1 MQPVSEEKRI
11 WFIDIARF
19 YAISLVFYGHFI
31 ERIMMLQNPAAAV
44 SYKFIYS
51 FHLVLFIILAGYI
64 SRESDVEFGFT
75 KYLKHRFFSRLLP
88 FLVFTAIFMV
98 LPVFFAGDFFHLQLP
113 SVEGYAGGLISTA
126 FGLTLF
132 CVPSWFILLIFSV
145 EMVHYCAFRFLKSS
159 NLRILAGILFFY
171 VAGYWMNLQFDI
183 VNPAKQKIIG
193 WNYLFI
199 HEAVVMYA
207 FYLSGIYLRRKRF
220 LMDTVPKKIL
230 IPGVIATF
238 FIVLF
243 TFHLNNGPF
252 NFNYF
257 SSVVIMFSAH
267 GSFLWFPVTALAGSL
282 FVLLLAKIT
291 PHQKTILLMGQN
303 TLMLMCLNG
312 IFYHYINFRVA
323 KWVVDH
329 LSDSFL
335 TITGIGFLMTLTSL
349 ALCIPLIYL
358 FNRFVPQLVGK
369 PKTSGPWLKNFI

>member
-207 FYLSGIYLRRKRF
+207 FYLSGVYLRRKRF

-243 TFHLNNGPF
+243 TFQLNNGPF

-257 SSVVIMFSAH
+257 NSVVIMFSAH

-291 PHQKTILLMGQN
+291 PSQKTILLMGQN
-303 TLMLMCLNG
+303 TLLLMCLNG
-312 IFYHYINFRVA
+312 IFYHYINFMVA

>member
-1 MQPVSEEKRI
+1 
-11 WFIDIARF
+11 
-19 YAISLVFYGHFI
+19 
-31 ERIMMLQNPAAAV
+31 
-44 SYKFIYS
+44 
-51 FHLVLFIILAGYI
+51 
-64 SRESDVEFGFT
+64 
-75 KYLKHRFFSRLLP
+75 
-88 FLVFTAIFMV
+88 MV

-207 FYLSGIYLRRKRF
+207 FYLSGVYLRRKRF

-243 TFHLNNGPF
+243 TFQLNNGPF

-257 SSVVIMFSAH
+257 NSVVIMFSAH

-291 PHQKTILLMGQN
+291 PSQKTILLMGQN
-303 TLMLMCLNG
+303 TLLLMCLNG
-312 IFYHYINFRVA
+312 IFYHYINFMVA

>member
-207 FYLSGIYLRRKRF
+207 FYLSGVYLRRKRF

-243 TFHLNNGPF
+243 TFQLNNGPF

-257 SSVVIMFSAH
+257 NSVVIMFSAH

-291 PHQKTILLMGQN
+291 PSQKTILLMGQN
-303 TLMLMCLNG
+303 TLLLMCLNG
-312 IFYHYINFRVA
+312 IFYHYINFIVA